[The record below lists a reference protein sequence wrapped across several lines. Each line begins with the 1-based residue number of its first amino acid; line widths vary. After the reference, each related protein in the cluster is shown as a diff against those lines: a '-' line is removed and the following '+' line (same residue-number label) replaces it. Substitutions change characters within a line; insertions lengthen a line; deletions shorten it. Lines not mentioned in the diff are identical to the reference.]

1 MYEKERLD
9 LAEALYK
16 KGIRD
21 KATLKAIIKVERHLF
36 VSPGMQ
42 YHAYK
47 DTALYI
53 GRGQTISQPYTVAF
67 MTEKLN
73 LKPGDSVLEI
83 GTGSGYQAAILFE
96 MGMRVYTIERSF
108 ELHQEVLNLFDKLHL
123 HILARCGDGTIGW
136 NEYAPYNGIIVTAGA
151 PIIPESLKHQLAIG
165 GRLIVP
171 VGDRDTQTM
180 HIITRVEQDRYE
192 TELVPNFQFVPLV
205 GKEGWKTE

>member
-1 MYEKERLD
+1 MYEKERLE
-9 LAEALYK
+9 LAEALYN

-21 KATLKAIIKVERHLF
+21 KATLKAILKVERHLF
-36 VSPGMQ
+36 VAQGMQ

-53 GRGQTISQPYTVAF
+53 GRGQTISQPYTVAY

-73 LKPGDSVLEI
+73 LKPGDTVLEI
-83 GTGSGYQAAILFE
+83 GTGSGYQAAILLE

-108 ELHQEVLNLFDKLHL
+108 ELYQEVVALFDRLHL

-136 NEYAPYNGIIVTAGA
+136 NEFAPYNGIIVTAGS
-151 PIIPESLKHQLAIG
+151 PSIPESLKRQLAIG

-171 VGDRDTQTM
+171 VGDRNTQTM
-180 HIITRVEQDRYE
+180 HIITRVDQDRYE
-192 TELVPNFQFVPLV
+192 TELTPDFQFVPLV